1 MPQHFQ
7 RTEAGLLHLVV
18 VISLTDTELDTQRC
32 LCWSQPAFT
41 LSSTKAREQTLKSA
55 GPPERHTHSLL
66 RFSKTEHWVCGKLWL
81 PLFAAPAAPL
91 FVVPSKHHK
100 ALLLGMPTA
109 QRPFSP
115 TRDVLPLTLPD
126 PGAPEHLLLPSPGAA
141 TQLRAQG
148 SCLTRML
155 SLINSTPL

>member
-41 LSSTKAREQTLKSA
+41 LSSTKAHEQTLESA
-55 GPPERHTHSLL
+55 GPPEGHTHSLL

-81 PLFAAPAAPL
+81 PLFAARSGPQQTSQGTAPRDANSPEALQPHTGRSPLDTARSWGSWAPPPAQPWSSHPAPGTR
-91 FVVPSKHHK
+91 K
-100 ALLLGMPTA
+100 LL
-109 QRPFSP
+109 
-115 TRDVLPLTLPD
+115 D
-126 PGAPEHLLLPSPGAA
+126 PNAE
-141 TQLRAQG
+141 
-148 SCLTRML
+148 
-155 SLINSTPL
+155 IN